1 MLRERQRVLLYA
13 LGALAAS
20 GKRATKTFLDKLLF
34 LTLKETNMVESVK
47 FYNFFPY
54 RYGPYSKNFDYELAD
69 LQSRGLVK
77 PDLTVSEEGLK
88 LAEKLPET
96 AKQAF
101 LQVEKRFANTKS
113 AVDYVYANYPQYTVL
128 SKLVEHDKKLNKP
141 AGLFSIGY
149 EGRDVDS
156 FLDCLVQ
163 NSIEVVADV
172 RKNPFSMNYAFT
184 KSKLVSSLKSVGIG
198 YVHFPELGIPGE
210 YRKNLESQQDYEE
223 LFEFYKREILPSGK
237 EKTRELADL
246 VSRQRVALLCFESD
260 KNCCHR
266 GVLAKALEELSG
278 KEVVHL

>member
-34 LTLKETNMVESVK
+34 LTLKETDLAKSVK
-47 FYNFFPY
+47 FYNFYPY
-54 RYGPYSKNFDYELAD
+54 QYGPYSKNFDYELAD

-77 PDLTVSEEGLK
+77 QNLAVSEEGLK
-88 LAEKLPET
+88 LADRLPK
-96 AKQAF
+96 AAQNAF
-101 LQVEKRFANTKS
+101 LEVEKRFANSKS
-113 AVDYVYANYPQYTVL
+113 AVEYVYANYPQYTVL
-128 SKLVEHDKKLNKP
+128 SRLVEHSEQP
-141 AGLFSIGY
+141 SQPGLFSIGY
-149 EGRDVDS
+149 EGKDVDS

-210 YRKNLESQQDYEE
+210 YRKNLELQQDYDE
-223 LFEFYKREILPSGK
+223 LFAFYKREILPSGK
-237 EKTRELADL
+237 ERTRELADL